1 MKRIRIGKDI
11 SMRWE
16 ITTDGV
22 AIPLDG
28 RDLTVEIKSPMG
40 IENNIPYRVE
50 GNILIMTYYGY
61 EQKRT
66 GEYSITLWEKKG
78 KPGQN
83 VVDVIRAFK
92 LVETSQEEDDF
103 VGGDLQIESV
113 DLGTENFDIL
123 TEGGYRAINIDTLQ
137 AEALEDSVNIN
148 GKTYSNESFTI
159 TLPKANL
166 DSAGVMGAS
175 DVRTL
180 KEHADS
186 IAQIKTSCEKNASDI
201 SVISDELG
209 TLNSQ
214 VDANT
219 ADIASLNTEVS
230 TLQSKVDENTT
241 SISQI
246 NTELDNKNDEIA
258 QINTTLEEH
267 TESINAKITT
277 DRIEDGAVTSE
288 KIATTAFDS
297 TLSVSGKI
305 APADVVGRKLT
316 YLDAKINGDKQVLE
330 GEAKES
336 GTAYKTLVFHFEAGK
351 EYHVKCV
358 TTGASGSFAQAWTRE
373 TPGGS
378 NLEKVTMNASGA
390 VFVPTQNA
398 EYLYIAFVYVA
409 TYDISIESNAG
420 LVAELQNKVD
430 KVEGKGLSA
439 NDFTDEYKRS
449 VDKIPTLEE
458 KNEELTSSVNMV
470 KEQFAKGVTPD
481 KIYKEKY
488 SYEYQVI
495 EPDEIKENNRIK
507 GYTNTAPVG
516 KIITGTS
523 EINGVYLHIY
533 TIGDKKKVQ
542 MTIPDYSVIGFAKSI
557 FAFVGRRNDE
567 DGYCM
572 RYFTL
577 AQIQENTYGCFEI
590 KDGILTVDVDAWR
603 QNGVGIISYFDVS
616 ATNQIYFV
624 STNDTDRLVVLEAKE
639 FSYKLSD
646 FKWLEQDGNIEEVV
660 LPRKIIG
667 ATGIEMNL
675 YKDNALLYTNIDSVC
690 AVKFMDFPAGAF
702 ECKTRFRC
710 KPTTTRDSNPQFSV
724 FLSQFKNADIVKN
737 VNLRIVDSSIV
748 SGKSPNVLVIGD
760 SKVNG
765 GRLSSELRKDLTANG
780 ATPNFIGTIMA
791 DAFNIYHEGRAGW
804 TSADYTKPT
813 SKTNY
818 TNAFWDGSK
827 FNFTYYMTQNGF
839 SGVDYVFI
847 NLGTNDYASSAN
859 LGKLDYINDFISNI
873 NTMISSIRQ
882 YDANVPIIIGLA
894 EGVCTYQWSSSN
906 DNYLYNLNTRA
917 RLLNKAAIAE
927 WDNRESEK
935 LFVCPLYLS
944 MDMENDYV
952 MIDVPLSD
960 RDETHTTGKTRK
972 SVTDTMHQSAVG
984 YGKNADYMFA
994 MIAYIESGM

>member
-1 MKRIRIGKDI
+1 MFTRDQIEEIKKKLIMLGTKDTQFPDAHKLNGEEIIAIVQDGENKKIPLSSIINDDFINVSKDTTEILTLSTAVSKIDINNRKLGQVITFKDSANSWAIRQFTGSSLDNWNDISLWKSISGIDELKSQVETNAENISVLSDEIERHNASILNLNTDVSKLKDKDI
-11 SMRWE
+11 
-16 ITTDGV
+16 
-22 AIPLDG
+22 
-28 RDLTVEIKSPMG
+28 
-40 IENNIPYRVE
+40 
-50 GNILIMTYYGY
+50 
-61 EQKRT
+61 
-66 GEYSITLWEKKG
+66 
-78 KPGQN
+78 
-83 VVDVIRAFK
+83 
-92 LVETSQEEDDF
+92 ETSSSLSE
-103 VGGDLQIESV
+103 
-113 DLGTENFDIL
+113 L
-123 TEGGYRAINIDTLQ
+123 TTRVDTLKSQ
-137 AEALEDSVNIN
+137 ADTNTSNI
-148 GKTYSNESFTI
+148 S
-159 TLPKANL
+159 
-166 DSAGVMGAS
+166 
-175 DVRTL
+175 
-180 KEHADS
+180 S
-186 IAQIKTSCEKNASDI
+186 I
-201 SVISDELG
+201 
-209 TLNSQ
+209 
-214 VDANT
+214 
-219 ADIASLNTEVS
+219 NTEVS

-246 NTELDNKNDEIA
+246 NT
-258 QINTTLEEH
+258 TLEEH
-267 TESINAKITT
+267 TESIKANITT
-277 DRIEDGAVTSE
+277 DRISDGAVTSE
-288 KIATTAFDS
+288 KIATDAFDS

-305 APADVVGRKLT
+305 APADVVGGKLT
-316 YLDAKINGDKQVLE
+316 DLDSEIVELAKI
-330 GEAKES
+330 
-336 GTAYKTLVFHFEAGK
+336 
-351 EYHVKCV
+351 
-358 TTGASGSFAQAWTRE
+358 
-373 TPGGS
+373 
-378 NLEKVTMNASGA
+378 
-390 VFVPTQNA
+390 
-398 EYLYIAFVYVA
+398 A
-409 TYDISIESNAG
+409 T
-420 LVAELQNKVD
+420 
-430 KVEGKGLSA
+430 
-439 NDFTDEYKRS
+439 
-449 VDKIPTLEE
+449 EE
-458 KNEELTSSVNMV
+458 I
-470 KEQFAKGVTPD
+470 TPD
-481 KIYKEKY
+481 RIYKEKY
-488 SYEYQVI
+488 RYKYEAI
-495 EPDEIKENNRIK
+495 EPDEIKENYRIK
-507 GYTNTAPVG
+507 GYTTTAPVG

-542 MTIPDYSVIGFAKSI
+542 MTIPDYSVIGFNKSI

-724 FLSQFKNADIVKN
+724 FLNQFKNADIVKN

-780 ATPNFIGTIMA
+780 ATPNFIGTIKA
-791 DAFNIYHEGRAGW
+791 DAFNIYHEGRSGW
-804 TSADYTKPT
+804 KSADYTKPT
-813 SKTNY
+813 TKTNY
-818 TNAFWDGSK
+818 PNAFWDGSK

-882 YDANVPIIIGLA
+882 YDSNVPIVVGLA
-894 EGVCTYQWSSSN
+894 EGVCTYQWSSSV
-906 DNYLYNLNTRA
+906 DNYLNNLNTRA

-952 MIDVPLSD
+952 MTDVPLSD
-960 RDETHTTGKTRK
+960 RDETHTTGKTRQ